1 MADNGT
7 AQNFEGRQMPMDTD
21 AERYLLGG
29 ILRDPSVMETATAE
43 ISGED
48 FFYMERHQLIWAA
61 LTRLYRAG
69 TPIDLVTLS
78 AELDKAGKLA
88 LAGGREYLFDLMESV
103 ASSANVAWQLEHL
116 RDKAVLRRLYG
127 HLNR

>member
-1 MADNGT
+1 MAENGT

-43 ISGED
+43 ISGDD
-48 FFYMERHQLIWAA
+48 FFYMERHQLIWNA
-61 LTRLYRAG
+61 LTSLYKAG

-78 AELDKAGKLA
+78 AELDHAGKLT
-88 LAGGREYLFDLMESV
+88 LAGGKEYLFDLMESV
-103 ASSANVAWQLEHL
+103 AS
-116 RDKAVLRRLYG
+116 
-127 HLNR
+127 